1 MSTWLSVICV
11 IEIRSSDGDREGYSY
26 DLASRLAGID
36 YERSDGE
43 QIGSLEYARNAVGEV
58 TTVSGS
64 EARTNLP
71 EPFAEAGYDAANEL
85 TKLGGESLGYDA
97 DGNLTS
103 AGGSTYTWNDRGEL
117 AGIAQGS
124 SSRGYGYDPFGR
136 RAGKDVNG
144 SETKYL
150 YDGENVA
157 QETTGG
163 ATAQLLDGLGL
174 DERFARTT
182 GAGTASLLTDE
193 LGLTVALAGAAGTP
207 TTEYTYDP
215 FGLTTASGAAS
226 SNPFQYTGRE
236 SEGDGLQFNRA
247 RYYSPATARFIS
259 ADPAGMAGSGVDLY
273 QYAESDPVDEI
284 DPMGLE
290 SWLEGVGNGITGAV
304 DTATGGLTGDIR
316 GWAGLAQPNMS
327 SASYQIG
334 SDAGLLAATL
344 TGDEDAAAPARPRRG
359 RSRGRANPSS
369 PLHDR

>member
-1 MSTWLSVICV
+1 V

-193 LGLTVALAGAAGTP
+193 LGSTVALAGAAGTP